1 MLTRL
6 KTIFYGSD
14 SPTPSG
20 PIPNPVVNAP
30 MIEKVNGYDFPV
42 IHAKSPRAEPP
53 AFCRVKFWD
62 HQKAMLARCREIERN
77 KRAATATVRNL
88 LRYAA
93 EEREAVA
100 KQLNSVPIGVMMD
113 PPGCG
118 KTYVALALAADS
130 AGPTLIIV
138 PQNIFFQWKE
148 AMTALLPEDFPYR
161 CINTYES
168 VNNLFKK
175 MHDKTK
181 ATEPMFGNAK
191 IVLINDAYAEPL
203 AQTLH
208 TMNEGVERVI
218 VDEVDSV
225 HTRLCTPIKCKHMWL
240 VSASFEYNEYMSV
253 GPYQIRKEDVPF
265 VFCKCYSRFMDT
277 SLGLENPVA
286 EKYLCDDADVQ
297 LFAGILKEKT
307 FRGYHAGDSKPVF
320 LELGYSGSTDS
331 LAGVAQKFVDD
342 NGHWDTEMAEQSAK
356 LEELKKRE
364 ATIKDEEELLSIQA
378 QILNTGFEVERIRP
392 IIKKRETLKE
402 RLTTYT
408 PPDPVKQKSAVF
420 TNTIL
425 PQIKAN
431 PDQRWLIC
439 NDFFGSLAATFDILQ
454 AAGIKCAML
463 DGGNARKLQETLD
476 GYKKGD
482 TQVLLLNAKI
492 ETVGMNLE
500 NTTHLLFM
508 HATRPEMVS
517 QVVGRAHRYGRKGPL
532 HILGLFNKGEEAFIM
547 KE

>member
-14 SPTPSG
+14 SATVN
-20 PIPNPVVNAP
+20 PIANPVSTAP
-30 MIEKVNGYDFPV
+30 MIEKINGYDFPV
-42 IHAKSPRAEPP
+42 IHTRSPRAEPP
-53 AFCRVKFWD
+53 AFCRIKFWD

-77 KRAATATVRNL
+77 NRSATASIRNL
-88 LRYAA
+88 SRYAA
-93 EEREAVA
+93 EERDAVA
-100 KQLNSVPIGVMMD
+100 KQLTSVPIGIMMD

-118 KTYVALALAADS
+118 KTYVALALAAE
-130 AGPTLIIV
+130 ATGPTLIIV
-138 PQNIFFQWKE
+138 PHNIFFQWKE
-148 AMTALLPEDFPYR
+148 ALGTLLPEDFPYR

-181 ATEPMFGNAK
+181 ATEPLFGNSK

-208 TMNEGVERVI
+208 TMGEAVERVI

-225 HTRLCTPIKCKHMWL
+225 HSRLCTPIKCKHMWL
-240 VSASFEYNEYMSV
+240 VSASFEYNEHMSV
-253 GPYQIRKEDVPF
+253 GPYQIRKEDIPF
-265 VFCKCYSRFMDT
+265 VFCKCHQRFMDT
-277 SLGLENPVA
+277 SLGMENPIA
-286 EKYLCDDADVQ
+286 EKHICDDADVQ

-331 LAGVAQKFVDD
+331 LPTVAQKFVDD
-342 NGHWDTEMAEQSAK
+342 NSHWDAEMAEFSAK
-356 LEELKKRE
+356 LEALKKSE
-364 ATIKDEEELLSIQA
+364 ASTKDEEELLSLQA

-392 IIKKRETLKE
+392 IIKKRDMLKE
-402 RLTTYT
+402 RLATYV
-408 PPDPVKQKSAVF
+408 PPDPAKQKWAIF
-420 TNTIL
+420 MNTIL
-425 PQIKAN
+425 PQIRDN
-431 PDQRWLIC
+431 PSQRWLIC
-439 NDFFGSLAATFDILQ
+439 NDFYGSLVAAFDALQ
-454 AAGIKCAML
+454 AAGVKCAML

-517 QVVGRAHRYGRKGPL
+517 QVVGRAHRYGRVGPL
-532 HILGLFNKGEEAFIM
+532 RIIGLFNKGEETFIM